1 MNIYTLGMNNITLQE
16 EKVMTK
22 LQYAKAIAAIIG
34 GEVKEVEKAN
44 GVKCVGV
51 MKDTG
56 TNMAPN
62 VYIDDLY
69 DAGVSIED
77 AVAKVKATIEDEG
90 IREESFDWIY
100 DFEKVKPKL
109 RARLYNQKTKTDLY
123 KSARP
128 YGFDDLIIIPYLVD
142 VIPTVDGMASIRVKQ
157 DLFEMWE
164 ITEDELFDIA
174 MENSKADIERH
185 TMADML
191 SQIMDAPLEEL
202 PFGEIGL
209 PMYVITNKSKMYGAI
224 GILSELDFFK
234 RRFPNGFSV
243 IPSSVHEVIVVE
255 SGMEGLSEMIGSVN
269 AEAVREEEQLGEHAY
284 YFGERG

>member
-1 MNIYTLGMNNITLQE
+1 MNIYTLDMNNITSQE
-16 EKVMTK
+16 GKVMTK
-22 LQYAKAIAAIIG
+22 LQYAQAIATIID
-34 GEVKEVEKAN
+34 GEVREVEKAN

-77 AVAKVKATIEDEG
+77 AVAKVKATIEHEG

-100 DFEKVKPKL
+100 DFDKVKPKL

-128 YGFDDLIIIPYLVD
+128 YGFDDLIIIPYVVD
-142 VIPTVDGMASIRVKQ
+142 VIPTDGMASIRVNQ
-157 DLFEMWE
+157 DLFEMWDV
-164 ITEDELFDIA
+164 TEDELFDIA
-174 MENSKADIERH
+174 MENSKADVERR

-191 SQIMDAPLEEL
+191 SQMIDAPLEEL
-202 PFGEIGL
+202 PFGKVEL
-209 PMYVITNKSKMYGAI
+209 PMYVITNKSKVYGAI

-255 SGMEGLSEMIGSVN
+255 SGMEGLSEMIRSVN
-269 AEAVREEEQLGEHAY
+269 AEAVREEKQLGEHAY
-284 YFGERG
+284 YFGERD